1 MNHMMEAYRPVVA
14 AASQPMKLQ
23 IGVVRIAWAGIVM
36 ESFGIVLGSVGYLRP

>member
-1 MNHMMEAYRPVVA
+1 MEAYRPVVV

-23 IGVVRIAWAGIVM
+23 IGVVRIAWAGIAM